1 MFKRIIRLVVVG
13 WIVGMVVGAVTA
25 LRVRTS
31 AGPDSDESADEI
43 VATAIFGPLAY
54 HSTATGLRGGTL
66 ECWYGGGELD
76 LRDATLDPAGATL
89 RVRAI
94 FGGGQILVPDTW
106 RVIVG
111 TRGMGGIQD
120 AREAR
125 DIAADAPT
133 LTIEGLTM
141 AGGFAV
147 MADRAEAYAGT

>member
-1 MFKRIIRLVVVG
+1 VIKRIIRLVVVG
-13 WIVGMVVGAVTA
+13 WIVGMVVGAVAA
-25 LRVRTS
+25 LRVKMG
-31 AGPDSDESADEI
+31 AGPDSDDSADEI

-54 HSTATGLRGGTL
+54 RSTAAQLRGGAL

-94 FGGGQILVPDTW
+94 FGGGQILVPGAW
-106 RVIVG
+106 RVVVDV
-111 TRGMGGIQD
+111 RGLGGVQD
-120 AREAR
+120 ARDGN

-133 LTIEGLTM
+133 LTIEGLVI

-147 MADRAEAYAGT
+147 MTESAQG